1 MCCHPSKWK
10 QTFFQLD
17 NNQARNGLRLKDLQV
32 SDPVCVYV
40 STGWESQVET
50 TEQKELKRGQSGT
63 FGCSQRR
70 IDADGCSRWGSD
82 SHPRL
87 SLRLRP
93 AWIFLWLRCYVY
105 SFIDLPLSS
114 FPALVLPQ
122 HAPTGSAASSSV
134 GFASMSSWLL
144 SSLPSGPFPAPS
156 PHPSSAQI
164 NYLKAHLIFDTYTHL
179 HAHSDNERRA

>member
-1 MCCHPSKWK
+1 M
-10 QTFFQLD
+10 
-17 NNQARNGLRLKDLQV
+17 R
-32 SDPVCVYV
+32 VCVDRVGVPGGNYRAKR
-40 STGWESQVET
+40 VEMRP
-50 TEQKELKRGQSGT
+50 KRDV
-63 FGCSQRR
+63 GCSQRR

-93 AWIFLWLRCYVY
+93 AWIFLWHRCYVY

-114 FPALVLPQ
+114 FPALVFPQ

-134 GFASMSSWLL
+134 GFASLSSWLL
-144 SSLPSGPFPAPS
+144 SSLPSGPFPASS

-164 NYLKAHLIFDTYTHL
+164 NYLEAHLIFVTYTHL
-179 HAHSDNERRA
+179 HAHADARRNGSQTTSGEPNLVLTEQSGLANIRHA